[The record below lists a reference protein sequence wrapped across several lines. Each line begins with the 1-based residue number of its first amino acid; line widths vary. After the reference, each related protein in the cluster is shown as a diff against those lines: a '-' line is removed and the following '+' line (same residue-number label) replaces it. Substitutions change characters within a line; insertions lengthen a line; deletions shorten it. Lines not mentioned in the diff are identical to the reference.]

1 MESMIVG
8 MFDSETHA
16 ERARSKLLDVGFS
29 PSGVL
34 LHAGDERTGS
44 SAMSGTSTTGELAH
58 DGPIMRLVD
67 TLFGGV
73 DGAQRNGYN
82 DTYKEAFR
90 RGICAVTI
98 ATSSDLE
105 REKAEQVL
113 TSSGSVDIDERSK
126 QWRNEGWSG

>member
-1 MESMIVG
+1 MKSMMVG
-8 MFDSETHA
+8 MFDSEGQA
-16 ERARSKLLDVGFS
+16 ERARAKLLEAGFS

-34 LHAGDERTGS
+34 LHAGDERTES
-44 SAMSGTSTTGELAH
+44 SAMAGTSTTGQPVH
-58 DGPIMRLVD
+58 DGPIMRLVEA
-67 TLFGGV
+67 LFGGA
-73 DGAQRNGYN
+73 DEEQRNGYN

-113 TSSGSVDIDERSK
+113 TSSGAVDIDERSK
-126 QWRNEGWSG
+126 QWRSEGRSG

>member
-1 MESMIVG
+1 MVG
-8 MFDSETHA
+8 MFDSEAQA
-16 ERARSKLLDVGFS
+16 EQARAKLLESGFA

-44 SAMSGTSTTGELAH
+44 SATAGTSTTGQPVH

-67 TLFGGV
+67 SLFGGP
-73 DGAQRNGYN
+73 DETQRDGYN
-82 DTYKEAFR
+82 DTYKEAFV
-90 RGICAVTI
+90 RGICAVTV

-113 TSSGSVDIDERSK
+113 TSSGAVDIDERSTI
-126 QWRNEGWSG
+126 WRSEGWSG